1 MSSPATVPRN
11 DGADELARSWQASL
25 QLGFG
30 LRAGHCRLLHN
41 RHSGP
46 LRLQRLL
53 HPQCPGAAEA
63 LLLHPPGGIAGG
75 DALEIELDVA
85 EGARV
90 LVTTPGAAKWYRTSG
105 QSARQTVK
113 LSVASGAC
121 LEWLPQESIL
131 FDGCDAQQALDI
143 ELQGDA
149 GMIGWDIV
157 QLGRTAAGE
166 SWRGGR
172 WRQDLKLRRDGRLLW
187 CERADLAADSVLRQA
202 TQGLDAMTVF
212 GTLWATTAGLDD
224 AELRDSL
231 RATLIAEC
239 DRHGDASVARAAA
252 TCLPHPRNVM
262 LVRALASDAERLRAL
277 MESAW
282 AVLRP
287 RVIGLDAQR
296 PRIWS
301 T

>member
-11 DGADELARSWQASL
+11 DAADARARPWQASL

-30 LRAGHCRLLHN
+30 LRAGHCRVLHN

-46 LRLQRLL
+46 LRLQKLL
-53 HPQCPGAAEA
+53 HPQCREAAEA

-75 DALEIELDVA
+75 DTLEIDLDIA

-105 QSARQTVK
+105 QSARQTTT
-113 LSVASGAC
+113 LRVASGAC

-131 FDGCDAQQALDI
+131 FDGCDARQTLDI
-143 ELQGDA
+143 ELHGDA

-172 WRQDLKLRRDGRLLW
+172 WRQELKLRRDGRLLW
-187 CERADLAADSVLRQA
+187 IERADLTSDSVLRQA
-202 TQGLDAMTVF
+202 RQGLAGMTMF
-212 GTLWATTAGLDD
+212 GTLWASAPSLDGSVLL
-224 AELRDSL
+224 ERL
-231 RATLIAEC
+231 RAALAGEC
-239 DRHGDASVARAAA
+239 GRCVDATPVSAAA
-252 TCLPHPRNVM
+252 TLLPHPRNLL
-262 LVRALASDAERLRAL
+262 LVRALADDAERLRAL

-287 RVIGLDAQR
+287 CVIGLDAQR

>member
-1 MSSPATVPRN
+1 MSSPATVPSN
-11 DGADELARSWQASL
+11 DAADELARPWQASL

-46 LRLQRLL
+46 LRLQKLL
-53 HPQCPGAAEA
+53 HPLCPEAAEA

-75 DALEIELDVA
+75 DALEIDLDVA

-105 QSARQTVK
+105 QAARQTVA
-113 LSVASGAC
+113 LRIASGAC

-131 FDGCDAQQALDI
+131 FDGSDALQALDI
-143 ELQGDA
+143 ELHGDA

-166 SWRGGR
+166 SWRSGR

-202 TQGLDAMTVF
+202 RQGLSGVTVF
-212 GTLWATTAGLDD
+212 GTLWSSAAGWHDP
-224 AELRDSL
+224 ELLHAL
-231 RATLIAEC
+231 RATLSAEC
-239 DRHGDASVARAAA
+239 DRLGDASVVHA
-252 TCLPHPRNVM
+252 TATLLPHPRSLL
-262 LVRALASDAERLRAL
+262 LVRALASDAERLRTVL
-277 MESAW
+277 ESAW
-282 AVLRP
+282 ALLRP
-287 RVIGLDAQR
+287 EVVGLHAQR
-296 PRIWS
+296 PRIWN